1 MINRKFLIFN
11 LKRLVK
17 LENFG
22 YVDQIVVKEHNN
34 GKEKGKKTTAYATV
48 RRADIDKVVSKL
60 TYSDWLV
67 LYYLA
72 QAMDKGHFGELLS
85 KLASEL
91 PEYPYASDEE
101 EAAMRPLTKHKGEY
115 DVLSQ

>member
-1 MINRKFLIFN
+1 MTLFYVL
-11 LKRLVK
+11 LSRLVK

-22 YVDQIVVKEHNN
+22 YVDQVVVKDQS
-34 GKEKGKKTTAYATV
+34 KKKTTYATV

-60 TYSDWLV
+60 TYSDWLI

-72 QAMDKGHFGELLS
+72 QSMDKGHFGELLS
-85 KLASEL
+85 KLAEEL

-101 EAAMRPLTKHKGEY
+101 AAEMVKLNQHKGKY
-115 DVLSQ
+115 IDRINVG

>member
-1 MINRKFLIFN
+1 MTLFYVL
-11 LKRLVK
+11 LSRLVK

-22 YVDQIVVKEHNN
+22 YVDQVVVKDQS
-34 GKEKGKKTTAYATV
+34 KKKTTYATV

-60 TYSDWLV
+60 TYSDWLI

-72 QAMDKGHFGELLS
+72 QSMDKGHFGELLS
-85 KLASEL
+85 KLAGEL

-101 EAAMRPLTKHKGEY
+101 AAEMVKLNQHKGNCVY
-115 DVLSQ
+115 RINV